1 MRVYRNNL
9 ETFNSSQYFPVYEID
24 GICYAQ
30 DRITRSHLQP
40 KNGVIVKTGSSF
52 KEVSV
57 SIDIQADKYYRLDGL
72 REGTD
77 ELLWTEIDAE
87 TASEFATLAVF
98 DIMEATYTGDDMG
111 ERKVVANI
119 KYPTPI
125 GFRIGDYIEIAMQ
138 SLTKNDTT
146 IKTERF
152 YIYSEPQCKK
162 IARPMAAGDS
172 FETIVTFYPPQYE
185 LGCIVLRD
193 SIQEM
198 SNVSN
203 IIYTGFDTVTF
214 EGGAFALL
222 TRCVACMNA
231 QFVDNDGKGLWSF
244 DLAESLH
251 EDNNRALERYLFS
264 FSKTSVAD
272 ALLKLNDPEQINT
285 TFFIN
290 GRTIYAGYKRSY
302 VCKVGSDMGIT
313 DVPMKF
319 AYGKTSHLPVEHE
332 RGLLKN
338 IFKSIGEE
346 VPITK
351 LFAYGATRNINRYY
365 CADLIASGRYVN
377 RLMLPS
383 FSQDGHTDF
392 VISEDGVKKFGIREG
407 SKEFDNIYPTIQ
419 HMTYADIRGVKY
431 CIKIKASGD
440 EDDTKLESG
449 LYDKQ
454 NSISKYAVARIQCY
468 RVTPCTGNKDGEIGA
483 NKLVPCA
490 PPEDLVVT
498 VRATGKVV
506 KCILRGGSTEKEAI
520 DKQIASDGK
529 WSNGNGRVPATSYH
543 GSTYIPGACFCVHD
557 NKFPDGEGKTYK
569 DSERDKWFNAETIAT
584 TDSASDLHRMEYVDT
599 VWITDVYAFESYQ
612 QTHFRRDGYSA
623 GCWARI
629 NNDSGQNDTLLVN
642 EVVAV
647 EPVIITDTDTNTAT
661 NSNQKTWDLY
671 LRDLGFSPD
680 EQNDFGDR
688 VFVFDTI
695 KVSFLDGLL
704 TGREFTIAGSMT
716 DNQDVCVC
724 AYNND
729 GTLNKYFFEDS
740 GYTDGSV
747 PQTAFSKGAI
757 WRFRLN
763 RLNDEELENLGIIIP
778 TKTLCAKEG
787 DHVTLLDIYMPDVYV
802 RAAENRLLKE
812 AMKYLR
818 HNDKGDVK
826 YTAEFDQV
834 RINQIPN
841 YALQMREGVRVRLVD
856 DDLNITTEN
865 TTRKIVDYP
874 NGLDSQVSMFTIEQ
888 NVTEKTIESTFYY
901 TPGYE
906 DITQFN
912 PALSTR
918 HPNVFKKYIE
928 NYDKE
933 SQIIKIK
940 VPRNNS
946 LSASVN
952 NLELFISP
960 RNKYSKTRDGYTAKT
975 ANISAIK
982 NGTSTWSI
990 SFDCTQEEYDI
1001 LRNDAHQIIVDLYE
1015 SVIDTE
1021 SHKYNN
1027 SGTPYY
1033 AIVNEI
1039 VEFLSGK
1046 FYDVVLD
1053 VESAFAGNQIE
1064 FLLCKSKD
1072 VESTKYIPAYT
1083 ITEFAE
1089 TGVKEGFT
1097 RIKVSFFLDDSF
1109 DDSVGYYPSVKYIAD
1124 GNTEYTSIRL
1134 LSITEKD
1141 VDEDGNILNYADI
1154 TVDHVTIKI
1163 TDNTRNANTRILDSY
1178 PEPIREIQATFNSNK
1193 KASSWA
1199 KVMSRVGATE
1209 QEVEARK
1216 TTFQSITNDA
1226 RRNYRALLS
1235 LRNSIF
1241 DPDSNTNDKCD
1252 YNFLRV
1258 MMMQVGADSMNY
1270 LLEKTYQSADGTP
1283 HNYSISRISY
1293 TSNPVFEV
1301 NSVDRLI
1308 HLVYV
1313 QSGENGHWTIP
1324 APFSQTLQPNDDGS
1338 WSPYFV
1344 CIRCRKDGAN
1354 ALDEKAWICSKHQYA
1369 VNQDV
1374 NPDTGQTTD
1383 QYGNLMTDYWYF
1395 NWAILTCPENDG
1407 NYVLRETR
1415 GNAYMYGDSLI
1426 CGKISSLAQNSYFD
1440 LNTGNFVLGGNKDGR
1455 AALSYIDGILTVNG
1469 TNDNIED
1476 ILTRLGLIESDVNK
1490 VIGGKNLLKDT
1501 AFSMEYNIG
1510 DILRFTHLYN
1520 LEAGKKYIASYGKF
1534 ENNAGGA
1541 TNEAF
1546 NGVCLVVAQS
1556 PALVNVESVVKFGEA
1571 FEVNGNGRYL
1581 YIAWASYDYVNYDKG
1596 NADPTTETATDFT
1609 QYLDQ
1614 VMLQE
1619 GEVATAFQSSFDE
1632 ELEEIEQAQENFQ
1645 NSLDKINSDE
1655 YFSIAE
1661 KKIIRTD
1668 WETISGA
1675 ARTTVTSETY
1685 SSLNG
1690 NYGEAYRAAESSS
1703 IATTD
1708 IDTAFVS
1715 LRDYLNT
1722 HELYEDTDTSWGST
1736 GRKTLAEKFTA
1747 YYNAESALWSAIN
1760 NAYADTKEFDDSS
1773 YIYLKKALEN
1783 NTNVSGGIVA
1793 TTFIQLRDWT
1803 GEYNSDGTKK
1813 YKVNA
1818 GLSGKEEDN
1827 VLFWGGGD
1835 YNDAVTAARNSDP
1848 DIGDGTYKKQNG
1860 IEITTL
1866 LKKDGMGKIG
1876 IYKISETQAVVDVP
1890 NQGKVIIDASESN
1903 GGIFVHD
1910 NQNIPRIIMTPK
1922 TIDNS
1927 GYAPRSND
1935 EWKTSVSGSDSVSSS
1950 KDSMITT
1957 TRTLFS
1963 KSIDYDGKLDLS
1975 TLNITINNIRTLHAG
1990 MTDYTSAT
1998 IVTAEL
2004 VVKNGSVSTSMGIF
2018 STSRGATSGS
2028 WSVSNKTISINK
2040 GDIEVLLI
2048 VSHGI
2053 AGTSY
2058 TSTTCNFSYS
2068 SYLSSLL
2075 IPAYQAKTV
2084 LCKNGIITA
2093 HGSTSY
2099 FCIENT
2105 DDGQDIRVEG
2115 LPEWSESLEK
2125 GRLCY
2130 IDGHDGYRHL
2140 LIKVNDPV

>member
-9 ETFNSSQYFPVYEID
+9 EAFNSSQYFPVYEID
-24 GICYAQ
+24 GVCYAK
-30 DRITRSHLQP
+30 DRVTKSHLQP
-40 KNGVIVKTGSSF
+40 KNGVIVKTGSKF
-52 KEVSV
+52 EKVSV
-57 SIDIQADKYYRLDGL
+57 SIDIEADKYYRLDGSYV
-72 REGTD
+72 GTD
-77 ELLWTEIDAE
+77 ELLWTEIDAQ
-87 TASEFATLAVF
+87 TASDFATLAVF

-125 GFRIGDYIEIAMQ
+125 GFRIGDYVEIAIQ

-152 YIYSEPQCKK
+152 YIYNEPQCKK

-193 SIQEM
+193 SIQEQ
-198 SNVSN
+198 SNLNN
-203 IIYTGFDTVTF
+203 IIYTGFDTVVF

-244 DLAESLH
+244 DLAETLN
-251 EDNNRALERYLFS
+251 EDTNRALERYLFS

-272 ALLKLNDPEQINT
+272 ALLKLNDSEQINT

-302 VCKVGSDMGIT
+302 VCKVDPDMGIT

-319 AYGKTSHLPVEHE
+319 AYGKTSHLPVDHD

-338 IFKSIGEE
+338 IFKTIGEE

-351 LFAYGATRNINRYY
+351 LFAYGSTRNINRYY

-377 RLMLPS
+377 KLMLPS
-383 FSQDGHTDF
+383 FSNDGHTDF
-392 VISEDGVKKFGIREG
+392 IISEDGVKKFGIRES
-407 SKEFDNIYPTIQ
+407 SKEFENIYPSIQ

-440 EDDTKLESG
+440 KEDTKLESG
-449 LYDKQ
+449 LYEK
-454 NSISKYAVARIQCY
+454 NNTISKYAVARVQCY
-468 RVTPCTGNKDGEIGA
+468 KVTPCMGNAGV
-483 NKLVPCA
+483 NTLVPCA

-498 VRATGKVV
+498 IRATGKVV
-506 KCILRGGSTEKEAI
+506 KCILRGGNTNQEAI
-520 DKQIASDGK
+520 DKQIVSDGK
-529 WSNGNGRVPATSYH
+529 WGNGNGRVPATSFH
-543 GSTYIPGACFCVHD
+543 GDEYIPGSCFCVHD
-557 NKFPDGEGKTYK
+557 NHFQDGEGKTYQ
-569 DSERDKWFNAETIAT
+569 DSERDKWFIAPTTAT
-584 TDSASDLHRMEYVDT
+584 TDSASELHRMEYVDT
-599 VWITDVYAFESYQ
+599 MLITDVYAFDSYQ
-612 QTHFRRDGYSA
+612 QTHYRRDGYSA

-629 NNDSGQNDTLLVN
+629 NNNSGFGDTLLIN

-647 EPVIITDTDTNTAT
+647 ESIVITDTDSNK

-747 PQTAFSKGAI
+747 PETAFAKGAI

-888 NVTEKTIESTFYY
+888 NVTTETVMTFFRFQPDVTDIWNQYDSFESHVTSFIEESNRCTIS
-901 TPGYE
+901 
-906 DITQFN
+906 
-912 PALSTR
+912 L
-918 HPNVFKKYIE
+918 
-928 NYDKE
+928 
-933 SQIIKIK
+933 
-940 VPRNNS
+940 PRNGGELSSVEAVDVFVSPQARFS
-946 LSASVN
+946 LDRKMVGYTQYPLNILTTSAAGEN
-952 NLELFISP
+952 WLITFECTKEMYNLFIEDYRDIQVELYENVITTESY
-960 RNKYSKTRDGYTAKT
+960 KYSNKGQR
-975 ANISAIK
+975 
-982 NGTSTWSI
+982 
-990 SFDCTQEEYDI
+990 
-1001 LRNDAHQIIVDLYE
+1001 
-1015 SVIDTE
+1015 
-1021 SHKYNN
+1021 
-1027 SGTPYY
+1027 YY
-1033 AIVNEI
+1033 AIPDEI
-1039 VEFLSGK
+1039 IDFTSGK

-1083 ITEFAE
+1083 ITELAE

-1109 DDSVGYYPSVKYIAD
+1109 DDSVGYYSAVKYIAD

-1134 LSITEKD
+1134 LSVTEKD
-1141 VDEDGNILNYADI
+1141 VDEDDNILNYADV
-1154 TVDHVTIKI
+1154 TVDHVTVKI
-1163 TDNTRNANTRILDSY
+1163 TDNTRGANTRILNSY

-1199 KVMSRVGATE
+1199 KVMSRVVATE

-1216 TTFQSITNDA
+1216 TTFQSIINDA

-1270 LLEKTYQSADGTP
+1270 LLDKTYQSADGAP
-1283 HNYSISRISY
+1283 HNYSISRLSD
-1293 TSNPVFEV
+1293 TSNPVFNV
-1301 NSVDRLI
+1301 NSIDRLS

-1354 ALDEKAWICSKHQYA
+1354 ALDEQAWICSKHQYA

-1374 NPDTGQTTD
+1374 NPETGLTTD

-1440 LNTGNFVLGGNKDGR
+1440 LNTGNFVLGGNKDGS
-1455 AALSYIDGILTVNG
+1455 AALSYIDGVLTISG
-1469 TNDNIED
+1469 LPDEDKIND
-1476 ILTRLGLIESDVNK
+1476 LIEEINK
-1490 VIGGKNLLKDT
+1490 INNLEIGGENIIPDSEEMSVSLPMSYPIGEFMLTPHSDEDSFVAIKAGTYVFSAENAKCVWYGQKYGGDYSSYIPFNCYLKATYTDGTYGEMTQIIAVNDSSIKDISFTIEKEAVISLVVSYNPSAIPEDSIVERVTITLTNVMLQKGNKSTSYQQYVKHITAALQGSTEIAGGLVMTNLLMLKDT
-1501 AFSMEYNIG
+1501 QNRNDGTPVVTAGMSGKSDDGVLIWGGGSYLKAIDQAKGVIESLYDMLPVLLTKTGIGSRIGCLRVLTSTQVSVDGVDGSQILIDASAGSITAFDADGNAKIEITSKAIDKNTADIQSFSKKSYDSWTLVSDSEQTSLVFYQQQLKNNGYYKINCETGLAKIYMHYRITFNGYYAVSDVKVSFKIQVRSGGTSKWTFATVSNYSMAGGSSYLDGYLSMSASVGIPTNARAPKINNNVEIGIYDAVAIGTILGTTPNTRLQFAIKDIWFGYGTVTNTGGGTTPCDVQFSM
-1510 DILRFTHLYN
+1510 
-1520 LEAGKKYIASYGKF
+1520 
-1534 ENNAGGA
+1534 
-1541 TNEAF
+1541 
-1546 NGVCLVVAQS
+1546 
-1556 PALVNVESVVKFGEA
+1556 
-1571 FEVNGNGRYL
+1571 
-1581 YIAWASYDYVNYDKG
+1581 
-1596 NADPTTETATDFT
+1596 
-1609 QYLDQ
+1609 
-1614 VMLQE
+1614 
-1619 GEVATAFQSSFDE
+1619 
-1632 ELEEIEQAQENFQ
+1632 
-1645 NSLDKINSDE
+1645 
-1655 YFSIAE
+1655 
-1661 KKIIRTD
+1661 
-1668 WETISGA
+1668 
-1675 ARTTVTSETY
+1675 
-1685 SSLNG
+1685 
-1690 NYGEAYRAAESSS
+1690 
-1703 IATTD
+1703 ATTD
-1708 IDTAFVS
+1708 KTIIGSNGIQVQS
-1715 LRDYLNT
+1715 ENGLVQILNDSDKT
-1722 HELYEDTDTSWGST
+1722 YIRATNLPTDSDTSSLDTGQLYIHDLNFST
-1736 GRKTLAEKFTA
+1736 FTDKLA
-1747 YYNAESALWSAIN
+1747 I
-1760 NAYADTKEFDDSS
+1760 
-1773 YIYLKKALEN
+1773 
-1783 NTNVSGGIVA
+1783 
-1793 TTFIQLRDWT
+1793 
-1803 GEYNSDGTKK
+1803 
-1813 YKVNA
+1813 
-1818 GLSGKEEDN
+1818 
-1827 VLFWGGGD
+1827 
-1835 YNDAVTAARNSDP
+1835 
-1848 DIGDGTYKKQNG
+1848 
-1860 IEITTL
+1860 
-1866 LKKDGMGKIG
+1866 M
-1876 IYKISETQAVVDVP
+1876 ISESFVAAKKNDYSSRETDMINALP
-1890 NQGKVIIDASESN
+1890 NQKC
-1903 GGIFVHD
+1903 
-1910 NQNIPRIIMTPK
+1910 
-1922 TIDNS
+1922 
-1927 GYAPRSND
+1927 
-1935 EWKTSVSGSDSVSSS
+1935 
-1950 KDSMITT
+1950 
-1957 TRTLFS
+1957 
-1963 KSIDYDGKLDLS
+1963 
-1975 TLNITINNIRTLHAG
+1975 
-1990 MTDYTSAT
+1990 
-1998 IVTAEL
+1998 
-2004 VVKNGSVSTSMGIF
+2004 
-2018 STSRGATSGS
+2018 
-2028 WSVSNKTISINK
+2028 ISIK
-2040 GDIEVLLI
+2040 
-2048 VSHGI
+2048 
-2053 AGTSY
+2053 
-2058 TSTTCNFSYS
+2058 
-2068 SYLSSLL
+2068 
-2075 IPAYQAKTV
+2075 
-2084 LCKNGIITA
+2084 
-2093 HGSTSY
+2093 
-2099 FCIENT
+2099 
-2105 DDGQDIRVEG
+2105 
-2115 LPEWSESLEK
+2115 
-2125 GRLCY
+2125 
-2130 IDGHDGYRHL
+2130 
-2140 LIKVNDPV
+2140 

>member
-599 VWITDVYAFESYQ
+599 VLITDVYAFESYQ

-912 PALSTR
+912 PVLSTR

-1001 LRNDAHQIIVDLYE
+1001 LKNDAHQIIVDLYE

-1033 AIVNEI
+1033 AIANEI

-1072 VESTKYIPAYT
+1072 VESTKYIPTYT
-1083 ITEFAE
+1083 ITELAE

-1109 DDSVGYYPSVKYIAD
+1109 DDSVGYYPAVKYIAD

-1134 LSITEKD
+1134 LSVTEKD
-1141 VDEDGNILNYADI
+1141 VDEDGNILNYADV
-1154 TVDHVTIKI
+1154 TVDHVTVKI
-1163 TDNTRNANTRILDSY
+1163 TDNTRGANTRILDSY

-1193 KASSWA
+1193 KATSWA

-1216 TTFQSITNDA
+1216 TTFQSIVNEA

-1270 LLEKTYQSADGTP
+1270 LLDKTYQSADGAP
-1283 HNYSISRISY
+1283 HNYSISRLSD
-1293 TSNPVFEV
+1293 TSNPVFNV
-1301 NSVDRLI
+1301 NSIDRLS

-1354 ALDEKAWICSKHQYA
+1354 ALDEKAWICSKYQYA

-1374 NPDTGQTTD
+1374 NPETGLTTD

-1426 CGKISSLAQNSYFD
+1426 CGKISSIAKNSWFD
-1440 LNTGNFVLGGNKDGR
+1440 LNTGNFVLGGNKDGS
-1455 AALSYIDGILTVNG
+1455 AALSYIDGKLT
-1469 TNDNIED
+1469 
-1476 ILTRLGLIESDVNK
+1476 
-1490 VIGGKNLLKDT
+1490 IGGIPDENTIKQLILEIN
-1501 AFSMEYNIG
+1501 SNSNIG
-1510 DILRFTHLYN
+1510 GENIIPDSDKMTVSPPMSYPISEFILNPHQDADSFIAIKAGTYVFSAENANCIWYAYKYGSNYYSYIPFRFYLKATYSDGTYYDITPSMSVQNSAIKDIAFT
-1520 LEAGKKYIASYGKF
+1520 LER
-1534 ENNAGGA
+1534 
-1541 TNEAF
+1541 EA
-1546 NGVCLVVAQS
+1546 VISLVVSYNTSSIPEADHS
-1556 PALVNVESVVKFGEA
+1556 IVEKVKITLT
-1571 FEVNGNGRYL
+1571 N
-1581 YIAWASYDYVNYDKG
+1581 
-1596 NADPTTETATDFT
+1596 
-1609 QYLDQ
+1609 
-1614 VMLQE
+1614 VMLQRGNKSTSYQRYVKHLTDAFGVPTE
-1619 GEVATAFQSSFDE
+1619 IMGGVIATSLIMLRNEKGEVVAGMSGMTDNNPNGEYGDGTFSHGVHSWAGGSYDDALKQAMGLVDELSTLLPVLITKNGVGSNIGCFRVLSDTAVEIQSKNSGRIVIESGANNNPSINFFNKSGDNILEITGDTLPGVTTSSKSISDYSFSLAKNLENGVIIGSVGLTAVSSYNVTYNGATHIKIKNVYIGLYAGSVNAFSSGFKLKFDIYLGE
-1632 ELEEIEQAQENFQ
+1632 RCICRVDENHDNYTTKDGGHFYIEVYAP
-1645 NSLDKINSDE
+1645 LKTPLMTKIN
-1655 YFSIAE
+1655 
-1661 KKIIRTD
+1661 R
-1668 WETISGA
+1668 
-1675 ARTTVTSETY
+1675 
-1685 SSLNG
+1685 G
-1690 NYGEAYRAAESSS
+1690 NYNITIRNVYVSMKGKDGGWYKTDMVRFQGITIGKGESSS
-1703 IATTD
+1703 IWADGNIT
-1708 IDTAFVS
+1708 F
-1715 LRDYLNT
+1715 
-1722 HELYEDTDTSWGST
+1722 TSEGV
-1736 GRKTLAEKFTA
+1736 
-1747 YYNAESALWSAIN
+1747 
-1760 NAYADTKEFDDSS
+1760 
-1773 YIYLKKALEN
+1773 KKI
-1783 NTNVSGGIVA
+1783 T
-1793 TTFIQLRDWT
+1793 
-1803 GEYNSDGTKK
+1803 
-1813 YKVNA
+1813 
-1818 GLSGKEEDN
+1818 
-1827 VLFWGGGD
+1827 
-1835 YNDAVTAARNSDP
+1835 
-1848 DIGDGTYKKQNG
+1848 IG
-1860 IEITTL
+1860 
-1866 LKKDGMGKIG
+1866 
-1876 IYKISETQAVVDVP
+1876 
-1890 NQGKVIIDASESN
+1890 SN
-1903 GGIFVHD
+1903 GMLI
-1910 NQNIPRIIMTPK
+1910 QAA
-1922 TIDNS
+1922 S
-1927 GYAPRSND
+1927 GYLTEFRND
-1935 EWKTSVSGSDSVSSS
+1935 QTQNYIRMVGLPSSS
-1950 KDSMITT
+1950 GVDGRLYKDS
-1957 TRTLFS
+1957 
-1963 KSIDYDGKLDLS
+1963 DGKLCIAS
-1975 TLNITINNIRTLHAG
+1975 T
-1990 MTDYTSAT
+1990 
-1998 IVTAEL
+1998 
-2004 VVKNGSVSTSMGIF
+2004 
-2018 STSRGATSGS
+2018 
-2028 WSVSNKTISINK
+2028 
-2040 GDIEVLLI
+2040 
-2048 VSHGI
+2048 
-2053 AGTSY
+2053 
-2058 TSTTCNFSYS
+2058 
-2068 SYLSSLL
+2068 
-2075 IPAYQAKTV
+2075 
-2084 LCKNGIITA
+2084 
-2093 HGSTSY
+2093 
-2099 FCIENT
+2099 
-2105 DDGQDIRVEG
+2105 
-2115 LPEWSESLEK
+2115 
-2125 GRLCY
+2125 
-2130 IDGHDGYRHL
+2130 
-2140 LIKVNDPV
+2140 

>member
-57 SIDIQADKYYRLDGL
+57 SVDIQADKYYRLDGL

-231 QFVDNDGKGLWSF
+231 QFVDNDGNGLWSF

-377 RLMLPS
+377 KLMLPS
-383 FSQDGHTDF
+383 FSQDGRTDF

-468 RVTPCTGNKDGEIGA
+468 RVTPCTGNEDANGNKDGEIGA

-543 GSTYIPGACFCVHD
+543 GNTYIPGACFCVHD

-569 DSERDKWFNAETIAT
+569 DSERDKWFNAKTTAT
-584 TDSASDLHRMEYVDT
+584 TDSASELHRMEYVDT
-599 VWITDVYAFESYQ
+599 VLITDVYAFESYQ

-704 TGREFTIAGSMT
+704 TGREFTIAGNMT

-729 GTLNKYFFEDS
+729 GTRNKYFFEDS

-747 PQTAFSKGAI
+747 PETAFAKGAI

-912 PALSTR
+912 PALSNR

-933 SQIIKIK
+933 RQIIKIK

-975 ANISAIK
+975 ANISAVK

-1033 AIVNEI
+1033 AIANEI

-1083 ITEFAE
+1083 ITELAE

-1109 DDSVGYYPSVKYIAD
+1109 DDSVGYYPAVKYIAD

-1134 LSITEKD
+1134 LSVTEKD
-1141 VDEDGNILNYADI
+1141 VDEDGNILNYADV
-1154 TVDHVTIKI
+1154 TVDHVTVKI
-1163 TDNTRNANTRILDSY
+1163 TDNTRGANTRILDSY

-1216 TTFQSITNDA
+1216 TTFQSIINDA

-1270 LLEKTYQSADGTP
+1270 LLDKTYQSADGKP
-1283 HNYSISRISY
+1283 HNYSISRVSD
-1293 TSNPVFEV
+1293 TSNPVFNV
-1301 NSVDRLI
+1301 NSIDRLS

-1344 CIRCRKDGAN
+1344 CIRCRKNGAN
-1354 ALDEKAWICSKHQYA
+1354 ALNENAWICSKHQYA
-1369 VNQDV
+1369 VNQDT
-1374 NPDTGQTTD
+1374 NPETGATTD
-1383 QYGNLMTDYWYF
+1383 QYGNPMTDYWYF
-1395 NWAILTCPENDG
+1395 NWAILTCPNNDG
-1407 NYVLRETR
+1407 DYVLRETR

-1426 CGKISSLAQNSYFD
+1426 CGKISSLAQNSWFD
-1440 LNTGNFVLGGNKDGR
+1440 LNTGNFVLGQSTDGS
-1455 AALSYIDGILTVNG
+1455 AALSYIDGKLTIGGIPDEDRINELIEEINKMNNLEIGGENVFRGINFADWG
-1469 TNDNIED
+1469 VYEPYKGETWIPKNLRSDNLQVGDYVLTGKAYSSAGGVKAALYDEEGNMLKSVMSNPSSSLDKNSTQDNITITNLGVDLYCKFTVEEPCYLAIVPNTQNTLGAYYKMYLKD
-1476 ILTRLGLIESDVNK
+1476 VMLQRGNKATSYQPYVEHLTSALKGTTEIAGGLVMTQALMLKNENDVVTAGMSGLQGSKDNPENVLLWGGGTYKDAVNQLMGLFENVQHLLPVLLTKTGYGSKIGCFTVVDHKTVEIENSDKTEKIIIDTSNGIAFQRRDDASSVYKDSITISPKPIDAGTTSDVSIPSSSQSDVRLHNS
-1490 VIGGKNLLKDT
+1490 VIFKTEIPTGHYYMPIANSDSISVT
-1501 AFSMEYNIG
+1501 IDDIWNDSYYVG
-1510 DILRFTHLYN
+1510 DVDVWLVSDATDSWTGEGSYALYSGSV
-1520 LEAGKKYIASYGKF
+1520 ATKSYGDHTFVISKLNAKVSRMYF
-1534 ENNAGGA
+1534 ENNVRLCIRFSKIYRVSVDNDHSDYLDLTKVYADVAINQPFQLLSAEIDKSIKIGP
-1541 TNEAF
+1541 
-1546 NGVCLVVAQS
+1546 NGMILKIS
-1556 PALVNVESVVKFGEA
+1556 ESKSVFFDLSKDYTCIR
-1571 FEVNGNGRYL
+1571 VNGL
-1581 YIAWASYDYVNYDKG
+1581 PTASSK
-1596 NADPTTETATDFT
+1596 PTE
-1609 QYLDQ
+1609 
-1614 VMLQE
+1614 E
-1619 GEVATAFQSSFDE
+1619 GT
-1632 ELEEIEQAQENFQ
+1632 
-1645 NSLDKINSDE
+1645 
-1655 YFSIAE
+1655 
-1661 KKIIRTD
+1661 
-1668 WETISGA
+1668 
-1675 ARTTVTSETY
+1675 
-1685 SSLNG
+1685 
-1690 NYGEAYRAAESSS
+1690 
-1703 IATTD
+1703 
-1708 IDTAFVS
+1708 
-1715 LRDYLNT
+1715 
-1722 HELYEDTDTSWGST
+1722 LYEDNGV
-1736 GRKTLAEKFTA
+1736 
-1747 YYNAESALWSAIN
+1747 
-1760 NAYADTKEFDDSS
+1760 
-1773 YIYLKKALEN
+1773 LK
-1783 NTNVSGGIVA
+1783 IV
-1793 TTFIQLRDWT
+1793 
-1803 GEYNSDGTKK
+1803 
-1813 YKVNA
+1813 
-1818 GLSGKEEDN
+1818 
-1827 VLFWGGGD
+1827 
-1835 YNDAVTAARNSDP
+1835 
-1848 DIGDGTYKKQNG
+1848 
-1860 IEITTL
+1860 
-1866 LKKDGMGKIG
+1866 
-1876 IYKISETQAVVDVP
+1876 
-1890 NQGKVIIDASESN
+1890 
-1903 GGIFVHD
+1903 
-1910 NQNIPRIIMTPK
+1910 
-1922 TIDNS
+1922 
-1927 GYAPRSND
+1927 
-1935 EWKTSVSGSDSVSSS
+1935 
-1950 KDSMITT
+1950 
-1957 TRTLFS
+1957 
-1963 KSIDYDGKLDLS
+1963 
-1975 TLNITINNIRTLHAG
+1975 
-1990 MTDYTSAT
+1990 
-1998 IVTAEL
+1998 
-2004 VVKNGSVSTSMGIF
+2004 
-2018 STSRGATSGS
+2018 
-2028 WSVSNKTISINK
+2028 
-2040 GDIEVLLI
+2040 
-2048 VSHGI
+2048 
-2053 AGTSY
+2053 
-2058 TSTTCNFSYS
+2058 
-2068 SYLSSLL
+2068 
-2075 IPAYQAKTV
+2075 
-2084 LCKNGIITA
+2084 
-2093 HGSTSY
+2093 
-2099 FCIENT
+2099 
-2105 DDGQDIRVEG
+2105 
-2115 LPEWSESLEK
+2115 
-2125 GRLCY
+2125 
-2130 IDGHDGYRHL
+2130 
-2140 LIKVNDPV
+2140 

>member
-57 SIDIQADKYYRLDGL
+57 SIDILADKYYRLDGL

-377 RLMLPS
+377 KLMLPS
-383 FSQDGHTDF
+383 FSQDGRTDF

-468 RVTPCTGNKDGEIGA
+468 RVTPCTGNEDGEIGA

-569 DSERDKWFNAETIAT
+569 DSERDKWFNAETTAT
-584 TDSASDLHRMEYVDT
+584 TDSASELHRMEYVDT
-599 VWITDVYAFESYQ
+599 VLITDVYAFESYQ

-747 PQTAFSKGAI
+747 PQTAFAKGAI

-856 DDLNITTEN
+856 DDLNIITEN
-865 TTRKIVDYP
+865 AIRKIVDYP
-874 NGLDSQVSMFTIEQ
+874 NGLGSQVPMFTIEQ
-888 NVTEKTIESTFYY
+888 ELNTETHMYFYRFQ
-901 TPGYE
+901 P
-906 DITQFN
+906 DITDIWNQYDSFE
-912 PALSTR
+912 SHVTS
-918 HPNVFKKYIE
+918 FIE
-928 NYDKE
+928 E
-933 SQIIKIK
+933 SNRCTISL
-940 VPRNNS
+940 PRNGGE
-946 LSASVN
+946 LSSVEAVDVFVSPQARYPLDRKMVGYTQYPLN
-952 NLELFISP
+952 ILTTSAAGENWLITFECTKEMYNLFIEDYRDIQVELYENVITTESY
-960 RNKYSKTRDGYTAKT
+960 KYSNKGQR
-975 ANISAIK
+975 
-982 NGTSTWSI
+982 
-990 SFDCTQEEYDI
+990 
-1001 LRNDAHQIIVDLYE
+1001 
-1015 SVIDTE
+1015 
-1021 SHKYNN
+1021 
-1027 SGTPYY
+1027 YY
-1033 AIVNEI
+1033 AIPDEI
-1039 VEFLSGK
+1039 IDFTSGK

-1083 ITEFAE
+1083 ITELAE

-1109 DDSVGYYPSVKYIAD
+1109 DDSVGYYPAVKYIAD

-1134 LSITEKD
+1134 LSVTEKD
-1141 VDEDGNILNYADI
+1141 VDEDGNILNYADV
-1154 TVDHVTIKI
+1154 TVDHVTVKI
-1163 TDNTRNANTRILDSY
+1163 TDNTRGANTRILDSY

-1216 TTFQSITNDA
+1216 TTFQSIINDA

-1270 LLEKTYQSADGTP
+1270 LLDKTYQSADGAP
-1283 HNYSISRISY
+1283 HNYSISRLSD
-1293 TSNPVFEV
+1293 TSNPVFNV
-1301 NSVDRLI
+1301 NSTDRLS

-1374 NPDTGQTTD
+1374 NPETGQTTD

-1426 CGKISSLAQNSYFD
+1426 CGKISSIAKNSWFD
-1440 LNTGNFVLGGNKDGR
+1440 LTKGEFVLGDNGDGT
-1455 AALSYIDGILTVNG
+1455 AALKYVNGVLTIDGIP
-1469 TNDNIED
+1469 DED
-1476 ILTRLGLIESDVNK
+1476 RINELIEEINK
-1490 VIGGKNLLKDT
+1490 MNNLEIGGENLFRGEDW
-1501 AFSMEYNIG
+1501 ADWGFRPSSFEH
-1510 DILRFTHLYN
+1510 ILRSDDLT
-1520 LEAGKKYIASYGKF
+1520 AGKYVLTGKVYSTYGGCQVIAQYSDDTTEVVFSNTLLSNMSTSATEDNLITTNVAITLNQSFEMKKDGYICIVPS
-1534 ENNAGGA
+1534 NAG
-1541 TNEAF
+1541 TSNYYRI
-1546 NGVCLVVAQS
+1546 
-1556 PALVNVESVVKFGEA
+1556 ALVE
-1571 FEVNGNGRYL
+1571 
-1581 YIAWASYDYVNYDKG
+1581 
-1596 NADPTTETATDFT
+1596 
-1609 QYLDQ
+1609 
-1614 VMLQE
+1614 VMLQL
-1619 GEVATAFQSSFDE
+1619 GTKATAY
-1632 ELEEIEQAQENFQ
+1632 QAYVGHLTNALKGTTKVAGGLLMTKVLMLQNEN
-1645 NSLDKINSDE
+1645 DTVT
-1655 YFSIAE
+1655 AG
-1661 KKIIRTD
+1661 
-1668 WETISGA
+1668 ISGM
-1675 ARTTVTSETY
+1675 V
-1685 SSLNG
+1685 G
-1690 NYGEAYRAAESSS
+1690 
-1703 IATTD
+1703 
-1708 IDTAFVS
+1708 TA
-1715 LRDYLNT
+1715 DNP
-1722 HELYEDTDTSWGST
+1722 E
-1736 GRKTLAEKFTA
+1736 
-1747 YYNAESALWSAIN
+1747 
-1760 NAYADTKEFDDSS
+1760 
-1773 YIYLKKALEN
+1773 
-1783 NTNVSGGIVA
+1783 
-1793 TTFIQLRDWT
+1793 
-1803 GEYNSDGTKK
+1803 
-1813 YKVNA
+1813 
-1818 GLSGKEEDN
+1818 N
-1827 VLFWGGGD
+1827 VLLWGGGTYQEALNAASPD
-1835 YNDAVTAARNSDP
+1835 NDFHVLENKSGR
-1848 DIGDGTYKKQNG
+1848 Q
-1860 IEITTL
+1860 ITSL
-1866 LKKDGMGKIG
+1866 LKKDGQGKLGVFKIGKDSAQVNTKDGTVVIDDTDGISCKVGSQDKPVVIVTPKELKTIETLRSEGGDVSQSEKLVSPFGDIYYTSYGSEEKTIFSNVVSKTVFLGANGKITVG
-1876 IYKISETQAVVDVP
+1876 GEVM
-1890 NQGKVIIDASESN
+1890 IDSIVTDTALVQVGDQDLDGVYCKLKDSN
-1903 GGIFVHD
+1903 G
-1910 NQNIPRIIMTPK
+1910 NIVATGMASQT
-1922 TIDNS
+1922 
-1927 GYAPRSND
+1927 AQ
-1935 EWKTSVSGSDSVSSS
+1935 SS
-1950 KDSMITT
+1950 
-1957 TRTLFS
+1957 FS
-1963 KSIDYDGKLDLS
+1963 H
-1975 TLNITINNIRTLHAG
+1975 T
-1990 MTDYTSAT
+1990 
-1998 IVTAEL
+1998 
-2004 VVKNGSVSTSMGIF
+2004 VSTAGYYTLEMCAGIRIRVTWNDRYEGRGIDVKVSLLDYVVGMDNEPATYADLEYEYKVANRQTVVAYKGIF
-2018 STSRGATSGS
+2018 SYQGETAYFYYKDGVGLECKMGGVTFK
-2028 WSVSNKTISINK
+2028 VK
-2040 GDIEVLLI
+2040 
-2048 VSHGI
+2048 
-2053 AGTSY
+2053 
-2058 TSTTCNFSYS
+2058 S
-2068 SYLSSLL
+2068 S
-2075 IPAYQAKTV
+2075 
-2084 LCKNGIITA
+2084 GIIMDGLDSASSVATKPI
-2093 HGSTSY
+2093 GTIYKDSSGFLKVKTS
-2099 FCIENT
+2099 
-2105 DDGQDIRVEG
+2105 
-2115 LPEWSESLEK
+2115 
-2125 GRLCY
+2125 
-2130 IDGHDGYRHL
+2130 
-2140 LIKVNDPV
+2140 